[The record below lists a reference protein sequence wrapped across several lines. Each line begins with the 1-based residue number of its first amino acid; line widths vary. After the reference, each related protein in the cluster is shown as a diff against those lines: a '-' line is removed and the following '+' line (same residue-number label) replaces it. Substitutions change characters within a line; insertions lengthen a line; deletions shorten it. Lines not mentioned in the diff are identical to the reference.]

1 VVPRPEIATVERRGA
16 RSRSQRD
23 HRVLSRGI
31 APRQRDRRL
40 SGALRRSAAPLVRG
54 VGRRTRDDPRAKRRA
69 ETRGDGTMEGNE
81 GDVTMKRVRIGRMP
95 NGQRGGAHRS
105 TTVIL
110 RCERKRASKDERPP
124 DSWPHTGRRP
134 TDHGFTRRSDLERAS
149 RQQPTCDG
157 PRFARA
163 PQGDGH
169 NRMRAA

>member
-110 RCERKRASKDERPP
+110 RCERKRASKDERPAACGGSGP
-124 DSWPHTGRRP
+124 SPFEALASLGHLRVTVTTECARHDTMRRH
-134 TDHGFTRRSDLERAS
+134 DAVLHDEV
-149 RQQPTCDG
+149 
-157 PRFARA
+157 
-163 PQGDGH
+163 
-169 NRMRAA
+169 